1 MIEKIREFYN
11 ALELPFNE
19 DVIDHTHGVCK
30 EYTDNISKK
39 KKIKSVIVNFKS
51 WKARQQLYNAR
62 PRNQKDDKKNFSISV
77 DLTRRRYQL
86 VREARGIVED
96 IIAINFALVNINCSL
111 GVRYENDSFHYV
123 SSKQELHNIIN
134 KFD

>member
-1 MIEKIREFYN
+1 MRWSYLLMKTSLIIHMEFVKSIR
-11 ALELPFNE
+11 
-19 DVIDHTHGVCK
+19 T
-30 EYTDNISKK
+30 TSQKK

-62 PRNQKDDKKNFSISV
+62 PRNQKDGKKNFSISV

-86 VREARGIVED
+86 LREARGIVED

>member
-1 MIEKIREFYN
+1 MRRSYLLMKTSLIIHMEFVKSIR
-11 ALELPFNE
+11 
-19 DVIDHTHGVCK
+19 T
-30 EYTDNISKK
+30 TSQKK

-86 VREARGIVED
+86 LREARGIVED

>member
-1 MIEKIREFYN
+1 MRWSYLLMKTSLIIYMEFVKSIR
-11 ALELPFNE
+11 
-19 DVIDHTHGVCK
+19 T
-30 EYTDNISKK
+30 TSQKK

-51 WKARQQLYNAR
+51 WKARQHLYNAR
-62 PRNQKDDKKNFSISV
+62 PRNQKDGKKNFSISV

-86 VREARGIVED
+86 LSEARGIVED
-96 IIAINFALVNINCSL
+96 INGINFALVNINCSL

>member
-1 MIEKIREFYN
+1 MRWSYLLMKTSLIIHMEF
-11 ALELPFNE
+11 
-19 DVIDHTHGVCK
+19 VKSIWT
-30 EYTDNISKK
+30 TSQKK

-62 PRNQKDDKKNFSISV
+62 PRNQKDGKKNFSISV

-86 VREARGIVED
+86 LREARGIVED

>member
-1 MIEKIREFYN
+1 MRWSYLLMKTSLIIHMEFVKSIR
-11 ALELPFNE
+11 
-19 DVIDHTHGVCK
+19 T
-30 EYTDNISKK
+30 TSQKK

-86 VREARGIVED
+86 LREARGIVED

>member
-1 MIEKIREFYN
+1 MRWSYLLMKTSLIIHMEFVKSIR
-11 ALELPFNE
+11 
-19 DVIDHTHGVCK
+19 T
-30 EYTDNISKK
+30 TSQKK

-77 DLTRRRYQL
+77 DLTRRHYQL
-86 VREARGIVED
+86 LREARGIVED

>member
-1 MIEKIREFYN
+1 MRWSYLLMKTSLIIHMEFVKSIR
-11 ALELPFNE
+11 
-19 DVIDHTHGVCK
+19 T
-30 EYTDNISKK
+30 TSQKK

-51 WKARQQLYNAR
+51 WKACQQLYNAR
-62 PRNQKDDKKNFSISV
+62 PRNQKDDKKNFSISG

-86 VREARGIVED
+86 LREARGIVED

>member
-1 MIEKIREFYN
+1 MRWSYLLMKTSLIIHMEFVKSIR
-11 ALELPFNE
+11 
-19 DVIDHTHGVCK
+19 T
-30 EYTDNISKK
+30 TSQKK

-86 VREARGIVED
+86 VREARRIVED

>member
-1 MIEKIREFYN
+1 MRWSYLLMKTSLIIHMEFVKSIR
-11 ALELPFNE
+11 
-19 DVIDHTHGVCK
+19 T
-30 EYTDNISKK
+30 TSQKK

-62 PRNQKDDKKNFSISV
+62 PRNQKDDKKNFSISG

-86 VREARGIVED
+86 LREARGIVED

>member
-1 MIEKIREFYN
+1 MRWSYFLMKTSLIIHMEFVKSIR
-11 ALELPFNE
+11 
-19 DVIDHTHGVCK
+19 T
-30 EYTDNISKK
+30 TSKK

-51 WKARQQLYNAR
+51 WNARQQLYNAR
-62 PRNQKDDKKNFSISV
+62 PRNQKDGKKNFSISV

-86 VREARGIVED
+86 LSEARGIVED
-96 IIAINFALVNINCSL
+96 INGINFALVNINCSL
-111 GVRYENDSFHYV
+111 GVRYENDSFYYV